1 MWTTFTKSFR
11 LLVSLLALLLPLPF
25 ANACGISYYGEEYRV
40 ALLNP
45 FLIGEEWSAFFYSA
59 DLINHTKPFNTGN
72 DRRQNC
78 REWADYMGNSS
89 TAAEVQ
95 AVVYQANRD
104 DLLNS
109 IAEGAENQRFAGNS
123 FFKTLIQ
130 NEKKP
135 ALDYLL
141 LAKEYEY
148 YSFLETTDPWGDSYG
163 PTDDAVSKADEGK
176 RTVQQK
182 MRANY
187 EQAIDPFLRRRYA
200 YQLLVMNMYA
210 GNQREFNRLY
220 DEFFRNDKTAS
231 PLANWAH
238 FHRSAMTIDSVE
250 ANYLYAI
257 SFARCPEKRIACYQ
271 RFDKKLTD
279 STLGFCKNDQ
289 ERAIVLGLAAVRNPG
304 RALSQIKRIQAL
316 DPDCCLLPL
325 LLVREINKLEDWLLT
340 DELTRMAAAV
350 YPDGSKYEDKWEWSG
365 TQWET
370 YREAN
375 KISDKVYL
383 AEVRDFVVKLSAQK
397 SDPAFADL
405 TNLFAGHLYA
415 IESQGIS
422 AKNHLAA
429 ISPKAS
435 AGILEQQLT
444 EQILILLDRRN
455 LANKGTKKDLVALLV
470 KLQAIQKNYRNG
482 KRDFAALNRLIA
494 EAYEKKGALA
504 TAYFFYNHALEL
516 PSADRVDFGTAYY
529 ALLRYLDWRASE
541 KDVDAV
547 LALLKKKDKT
557 PFETY
562 LTSAPLPSRNALLD
576 LRGTISFRKNDLP
589 EALSAFKQVQQDF
602 WKNKYEFR
610 YFLNS
615 DPFVVWRDTLHR
627 GKFPATKTAVVQRL
641 LNLEAEAK
649 NNPAKAAANYLTIG
663 TAWLNCTWGGKSW
676 MMFSYGKSYGEY
688 PKNEWGNYSFSPPSK
703 EMQALYYRGT
713 RAFSYL
719 SKAKSASKDLELQ
732 AQVDHLIAYLH
743 SITYVL
749 TPAEQKLVDEMPW
762 NKTGKFYRDKEM
774 SFYEQWVK
782 NWGATG
788 YYKEAVRIC
797 PVLGDYWGE

>member
-11 LLVSLLALLLPLPF
+11 LPVSLLALLLPLPF
-25 ANACGISYYGEEYRV
+25 ANACGVYYYGEEYRV

-45 FLIGEEWSAFFYSA
+45 YLIGEEWSAFFYSA
-59 DLINHTKPFNTGN
+59 ELVNQDMQFKSGN
-72 DRRQNC
+72 DRSQNC
-78 REWADYMGNSS
+78 REWAAYMGNGA
-89 TAAEVQ
+89 TATEVR
-95 AVVYQANRD
+95 AVVYQSNRD
-104 DLLNS
+104 ALLNAV
-109 IAEGAENQRFAGNS
+109 AEGADNQRFAGNS
-123 FFKTLIQ
+123 FFKTLLQ
-130 NEKKP
+130 NEKQP

-141 LAKEYEY
+141 LAKEYEH
-148 YSFLETTDPWGDSYG
+148 YSFLETTDPWSDPY
-163 PTDDAVSKADEGK
+163 DHMDAAVRKAEEGK
-176 RTVQQK
+176 RAVQQK
-182 MRANY
+182 MRANF
-187 EQAIDPFLRRRYA
+187 EQAKDAFLRRRYA

-210 GNQREFNRLY
+210 GNQSEFNRLY
-220 DEFFRNDKTAS
+220 DEFFKNDKTAS
-231 PLANWAH
+231 PIANWAH
-238 FHRSAMTIDSVE
+238 FHRAAMTRDSVE
-250 ANYLYAI
+250 ANYLYAM

-279 STLGFCKNDQ
+279 STLAFCKNDQ
-289 ERAIVLGLAAVRNPG
+289 ERAIVLGLAAVRYPG
-304 RALSQIKRIQAL
+304 RALSQIKKIQVL
-316 DPDCCLLPL
+316 DPSCLLLPL

-340 DELTRMAAAV
+340 NELTRMSPAT
-350 YPDGSKYEDKWEWSG
+350 YPAGRDQDKWEWAG
-365 TQWET
+365 AQWEA

-383 AEVRDFVVKLSAQK
+383 AEVRDFVVKLSGLK
-397 SDPAFADL
+397 SDAAFADL

-415 IESQGIS
+415 IESQGIF

-455 LANKGTKKDLVALLV
+455 LASKGTKNDLVALLV

-482 KRDFAALNRLIA
+482 KRDFAALNLLIA
-494 EAYEKKGALA
+494 DAYEKKGDLV

-529 ALLRYLDWRASE
+529 ALFRYLDWRASE

-547 LALLKKKDKT
+547 LALLEKKDKT
-557 PFETY
+557 PFKIY
-562 LTSAPLPSRNALLD
+562 LTTAPLPSRNALLD

-589 EALSAFKQVQQDF
+589 EALSAFKQVDQDF

-627 GKFPATKTAVVQRL
+627 GKFPATKTAFVQRL
-641 LNLEAEAK
+641 LNLETEAK
-649 NNPAKAAANYLTIG
+649 NNPAKAATNYLTIG

-703 EMQALYYRGT
+703 EMQSLYYLGS

-719 SKAKSASKDLELQ
+719 SKAKSASKDPELQ

-743 SITYVL
+743 SMTYVL
-749 TPAEQKLVDEMPW
+749 TPDEQKLVDEMDW
-762 NKTGKFYRDKEM
+762 KEVGKFYQNKER
-774 SFYEQWVK
+774 SFYGQWSK
-782 NWGATG
+782 DWGATG

-797 PVLGDYWGE
+797 PVLKDYWGE